1 MTSRLRQLA
10 SAALFLGGVSCSS
23 PQATTWYRGNLH
35 THTLWS
41 DGDQFPEVVLQW
53 YKDQG
58 YDFVSI
64 SDHNLL
70 ADSERWLPL
79 AGRPAQES
87 ALVEYQRLFGA
98 EWVDTRRDSAGGVEV
113 LLKKYQ
119 EYSNRLAT
127 PGFLVIQSEEITDRF
142 DTRPLHLIGTNVA
155 ELVPPQ
161 GGTSVREALQRN
173 VDAVRAQRQRTG
185 RPMFAH
191 VNHPNFGW
199 AVTVEDLIALQ
210 NAQFVEVYNAHPI
223 VRSEGDSLHPP
234 VERLWDILLA
244 VRLSAG
250 NSMMYGV
257 AVDDAHNYGR
267 YEPRPGGPYD
277 SGPASPGRGWVV
289 VRAGQLSA
297 DSLVAA
303 MERGDFYFSSG
314 VSLDAISATA
324 ESLTIRIKAEPGV
337 SYVTQFVGTRRGV
350 DTTSSALPEVD
361 RLPVS
366 RRYSNDIGVVLAEVA
381 GPSASYRFT
390 GDELYVRARIR
401 STKAKDN
408 PIVAGETERA
418 WTQPVRPGG
427 AR

>member
-1 MTSRLRQLA
+1 VGGLA
-10 SAALFLGGVSCSS
+10 SAFVLLSCAACSE
-23 PQATTWYRGNLH
+23 PQPRWYRGNLH

-53 YKDQG
+53 YQDQG

-70 ADSERWLPL
+70 ATGERWLPMV
-79 AGRPAQES
+79 GPAQES
-87 ALVEYQRLFGA
+87 ALAEYQRGFGGD
-98 EWVDTRRDSAGGVEV
+98 WVETRRDSAGGTEV
-113 LLKKYQ
+113 RLKTYD
-119 EYSNRLAT
+119 EYARRLGAS
-127 PGFLVIQSEEITDRF
+127 GFLVIQSEEITDRF

-161 GGTSVREALQRN
+161 GGASVREVLQRN
-173 VDAVRAQRQRTG
+173 IDAVRSQRQRTG

-210 NAQFVEVYNAHPI
+210 DGQFFEVYNAHPI
-223 VRSEGDSLHPP
+223 VHSEGDSVRPS
-234 VERLWDILLA
+234 VDRLWDILLA

-257 AVDDAHNYGR
+257 AVDDSHNYGR
-267 YEPRPGGPYD
+267 YEPRAGGPYD
-277 SGPASPGRGWVV
+277 SGPALPGRGWVM
-289 VRAGQLSA
+289 VRSGQLSA
-297 DSLVAA
+297 DSIIAA

-314 VSLDAISATA
+314 VSLDAVAATA
-324 ESLTIRIKAEPGV
+324 ESLTVRIKAEPGV
-337 SYVTQFVGTRRGV
+337 SYTTQFVGTRRGY
-350 DTTSSALPEVD
+350 DTTTSAVPD
-361 RLPVS
+361 MDHLPVS

-381 GPSASYRFT
+381 GPIATYRFA
-390 GDELYVRARIR
+390 GDELYVRARVR
-401 STKAKDN
+401 STKTRIN
-408 PIVAGETERA
+408 PIVAGEVERA

-427 AR
+427 AH